1 MKFRTDSAEWIG
13 EVKSYLTDSSRKIGE
28 IKKVLRAVDFEKLS
42 YADKVRL
49 SKLFDPTAEISD
61 ELFKRQLDL
70 YFSLLESKSSPISIP
85 VFSEYI
91 EWVYSQEPS
100 KIPDKMFEMMSLRLA
115 KSKAETLPVQVSS
128 FMTRLAKEYG
138 REIDDLSN
146 TRLMTLVS
154 VLKEMG
160 LDYESLPTECQ
171 EFIKKMYVACS
182 VKTEIADKNKKEI
195 RGLFRDDPREYYSLF
210 NKAFAR
216 LSPYD
221 IWIDEPA
228 KKLTLKNMINYANFQ
243 ESVIRSSGNRLSFMK
258 FQECA
263 SSLDLPRFPEFDPM
277 SSYFRSFYLKE
288 PREYKSYAKKMSEM
302 FAEMVKFEV
311 LEVAK
316 KAKSRT
322 LTDETMAKFA
332 TTHRMARRIARI
344 GSSTTPESLGMAYA
358 DVLIDFVHLDEF
370 TGQSKR
376 DIVNYNDLVQA
387 LAEPRQLTLEEAQ
400 PNEGRASEEASKLSR
415 EEIRLQRE
423 LAQLYDEYHE
433 LSEKGL
439 KDLSLEEKIMN
450 LEDQLKAYRESEPG
464 DKI

>member
-13 EVKSYLTDSSRKIGE
+13 EVKSYLTDSSKKIGE
-28 IKKVLRAVDFEKLS
+28 IKKVLKAVDFEKLS

-91 EWVYSQEPS
+91 EWVYSQDTS
-100 KIPDKMFEMMSLRLA
+100 KIPDKIFEMMSLRLA
-115 KSKAETLPVQVSS
+115 KSKAETLPESVTS
-128 FMTRLAKEYG
+128 FMTRLTKEFE

-160 LDYESLPTECQ
+160 LDYKSLPTECQ
-171 EFIKKMYVACS
+171 EFIKKMFIACS

-228 KKLTLKNMINYANFQ
+228 KKLTVKNMINYANFQ
-243 ESVIRSSGNRLSFMK
+243 ESVIRSSGNRLSFMR

-263 SSLDLPRFPEFDPM
+263 SSLKLPRFPEYDPM
-277 SSYFRSFYLKE
+277 SSYFRDFYLRE
-288 PREYKSYAKKMSEM
+288 PREYKSYAKKMSEI

-316 KAKSRT
+316 QAKGRT
-322 LTDETMAKFA
+322 LTDETMSKFA
-332 TTHRMARRIARI
+332 TTHRMARKIARL
-344 GSSTTPESLGMAYA
+344 GSSATPESLGMSYA
-358 DVLIDFVHLDEF
+358 DALIDFVHLDEL

-376 DIVNYNDLVQA
+376 DIVNYSDLTQA
-387 LAEPRQLTLEEAQ
+387 LAEPRQMTLEEAVS
-400 PNEGRASEEASKLSR
+400 RADKSSKSSSELSR
-415 EEIRLQRE
+415 EEVKLQRE
-423 LAQLYDEYHE
+423 LSQLYDEYHE
-433 LSEKGL
+433 LCEKGL
-439 KDLSLEEKIMN
+439 KDLSLEERILT
-450 LEDQLKAYRESEPG
+450 LEDKLKAYSESEPG
-464 DKI
+464 ETD